1 MQIGSYK
8 IDLIQDATMKVD
20 GGTVFADMEK
30 TEWQKFAQ
38 VDDKNR
44 LTIGINYI
52 LLRNEKFNILIDSGL
67 GRKLRPRFV
76 ELREISFNPIIEEA
90 LKEFSLTPNEI
101 THVIFSHLH
110 YDHAGGIA
118 IFSDNQKEI
127 ITKFTNSKF
136 LIQKIEWENAKNPN
150 ELSRINYKYQDFLPL
165 LETGNIRLLSGN
177 FKFDDE
183 LDLIVTGGHTQ
194 AHQMLQIKGSGKTFL
209 YPGDIC
215 PTPLHLNLNRRESF
229 DLFPLDT
236 LQARKAF
243 LRKALK
249 KDTIVAFPHSLT
261 PNFFKLHGTI
271 NSPEFTN
278 AS

>member
-8 IDLIQDATMKVD
+8 IDIIQDATMKVD
-20 GGTVFADMEK
+20 GGTAFADMEK
-30 TEWQKFAQ
+30 AEWQQLTQ
-38 VDDKNR
+38 VDNQNR
-44 LTIGINYI
+44 LTIGINYL
-52 LLRNEKFNILIDSGL
+52 LLRNDKCNILIDSGL
-67 GRKLRPRFV
+67 GRKLRSRFI
-76 ELREISFNPIIEEA
+76 ELREIDFNSNIEDS
-90 LKEFSLTPNEI
+90 LKGFSLSPNDI

-118 IFSDNQKEI
+118 VFSEDKKEI
-127 ITKFTNSKF
+127 LTKFTNAQF
-136 LIQKIEWENAKNPN
+136 LIQKAEWENAKNPN
-150 ELSRINYKYQDFLPL
+150 ELSRVNYKYQDFLPL

-177 FKFDDE
+177 FKVDDE
-183 LDLIVTGGHTQ
+183 LELIVTGGHTK
-194 AHQMLQIKGSGKTFL
+194 AHQMVQIKSTDKTLL

-215 PTPLHLNLNRRESF
+215 PTPLHLHLNRRESF

-249 KDTIVAFPHSLT
+249 NDTVVAFPHSLT
-261 PNFFKLHGTI
+261 PSFFEIHGTI
-271 NSPEFTN
+271 NSPDFKD